1 MKIGVT
7 YTYMGV
13 EGTCWG
19 YTKIEANSI
28 KEARHK
34 AIDENKNLENFKIQE
49 LQIVFEEEIKTNYLK
64 NVLFEYQ
71 NNILN
76 ELDTMTC
83 SSSKEFQAGYKM
95 AVQDAKERIKHIL
108 K

>member
-1 MKIGVT
+1 MKVGVT

-19 YTKIEANSI
+19 YTQIEANSI

-34 AIDENKNLENFKIQE
+34 AIDENQNLENFKIQE
-49 LQIVFEEEIKTNYLK
+49 FNVVFEGEIKTIYLK

-83 SSSKEFQAGYKM
+83 ASSKEFEAGYKM
-95 AVQDAKERIKHIL
+95 AVQDAKERIKQIL

>member
-7 YTYMGV
+7 YTYIGV

-19 YTKIEANSI
+19 YTQIEANSI
-28 KEARHK
+28 KEAEHK
-34 AIDENKNLENFKIQE
+34 AIQENQNLENFKIH
-49 LQIVFEEEIKTNYLK
+49 EI
-64 NVLFEYQ
+64 NVVLEGKIKEFYEIDVMLEYKK
-71 NNILN
+71 NILD
-76 ELDTMTC
+76 ELDNMTC

-95 AVQDAKERIKHIL
+95 AVQDAKDRIKQIL